1 MRQSKN
7 LAIAFLFGAVLVGG
21 ALGFSADRVL
31 TRDRHRGRSIDLLDS
46 RLHLT
51 TEQRAQID
59 GILDDRQR
67 QFMVTYE
74 VIKPKMDSIR
84 LHAREQIR
92 QVLNADQR
100 VEFEALIKE
109 LSDSTKRRDE

>member
-1 MRQSKN
+1 
-7 LAIAFLFGAVLVGG
+7 
-21 ALGFSADRVL
+21 
-31 TRDRHRGRSIDLLDS
+31 
-46 RLHLT
+46 
-51 TEQRAQID
+51 
-59 GILDDRQR
+59 
-67 QFMVTYE
+67 